1 MSVEQ
6 SAPSRTVPV
15 PGTMQGSETTDSF
28 RNAASPRWYLWFQQA
43 LTMVIVAGPFLTLC
57 FVLTRVGDTGVA
69 LWSALLAV
77 VLYFVVGC
85 GVSVGFHRLFTHK
98 SFQAKRPLK
107 ITLAALGSMSFQ
119 GSIIGWVAD
128 HRRHH
133 MFSDHPGDP
142 HSPALGDHARL
153 GRFAG
158 LWHAHIGW
166 FFTHQSTPRK
176 QYAPDLLADPD
187 IVVIDRLFVLFCV
200 LTLAG
205 PFAIGYLIFGTF
217 AGAIATFVWAGVL
230 RVGLFH
236 QVTWATNSVCH
247 RFGGRPFRTSDAST
261 NFAPLAVF
269 SLGESW
275 HNAHHAFPA
284 SRAPRRRPVPAGCIG
299 RADPSV
305 RTARLGQPRSL
316 AGRRPARHAPRG
328 AAPSSGLTVIIPM
341 G

>member
-1 MSVEQ
+1 MVQES
-6 SAPSRTVPV
+6 
-15 PGTMQGSETTDSF
+15 GTTDSF

-107 ITLAALGSMSFQ
+107 IMLAALGSMSFQ

-187 IVVIDRLFVLFCV
+187 IVVIDRLFVVFCV

-217 AGAIATFVWAGVL
+217 AGAIATLVWAGVL

-284 SRAPRRRPVPAGCIG
+284 SARHGVDRFQLDVSAGLIRLFERLG
-299 RADPSV
+299 WVSHV
-305 RTARLGQPRSL
+305 RWPDAARLDTRRVVPR
-316 AGRRPARHAPRG
+316 PRQ
-328 AAPSSGLTVIIPM
+328 V
-341 G
+341 